1 MKWRKKRTGEKAEK
15 TEGGTED
22 VPLSLRLFY
31 WQASGH
37 LLNFAHMYK
46 ARVLIVDDEQAARV
60 GLSEIISAWGYETQ
74 SASDGVE
81 ALEIANDF
89 RPGAVITDVFM
100 PRLDGFGLLARVR
113 DEYPETAVILL
124 TGQGSVEDAVRA
136 VIEEGAFYYFEK
148 PINTR
153 QLNVVLQRAIER
165 AATQLENTRLR
176 RQLGEYGVFG
186 RLVGNSHA
194 MRQIYTTI
202 EQVASSAVSVLIT
215 GESGTGKEVVANTIH
230 QLSPRIS
237 RPFVAINCSSIP
249 ESLMESELFGHERGA
264 FTGAIARREG
274 HFELA
279 NTGTLFLDEIAE
291 MPVMLQAKLLRVLED
306 RKVRRLGSS
315 KEISVDVRV
324 LAATNKDP
332 HEAVRRGELREDL
345 LYRLNVIHVKLPPL
359 RERREDIPLLAEF
372 MAKELSDRHG
382 RPTRIVSPEVLE
394 IFTRHQWPGNVRELR
409 NVIEH
414 AVVVSEGQRIEKQ
427 HLPPAMFDGRSLRNE
442 DAINLPIPISLDE
455 AERQLILKTLIKTN
469 NNKTRAAD
477 LLQISLKTLHNKLKA
492 YREESEE

>member
-1 MKWRKKRTGEKAEK
+1 
-15 TEGGTED
+15 
-22 VPLSLRLFY
+22 
-31 WQASGH
+31 
-37 LLNFAHMYK
+37 
-46 ARVLIVDDEQAARV
+46 
-60 GLSEIISAWGYETQ
+60 
-74 SASDGVE
+74 
-81 ALEIANDF
+81 
-89 RPGAVITDVFM
+89 
-100 PRLDGFGLLARVR
+100 
-113 DEYPETAVILL
+113 
-124 TGQGSVEDAVRA
+124 
-136 VIEEGAFYYFEK
+136 
-148 PINTR
+148 
-153 QLNVVLQRAIER
+153 
-165 AATQLENTRLR
+165 
-176 RQLGEYGVFG
+176 
-186 RLVGNSHA
+186 

-230 QLSPRIS
+230 QLSPRVS
-237 RPFVAINCSSIP
+237 RPFVAINCSAIP

-264 FTGAIARREG
+264 FTGAIAKREG
-274 HFELA
+274 TFELA

-315 KEISVDVRV
+315 KEVPVDVRV

-332 HEAVRRGELREDL
+332 LEAVKRGELREDL
-345 LYRLNVIHVKLPPL
+345 LYRLNVIHVRLPPL

-372 MAKELSDRHG
+372 MAKELSERHR
-382 RPTRIVSPEVLE
+382 RPAHVISPEVLE
-394 IFTRHQWPGNVRELR
+394 IFARHQWPGNVRELR

-414 AVVVSEGQRIEKQ
+414 AVVVCEGQRIEKQ
-427 HLPPAMFDGRSLRNE
+427 HLPPAMFDERALFNE
-442 DAINLPIPISLDE
+442 DSISLPIPISLDE